1 MFRHILI
8 PTDGSALSLK
18 AARVAVGLAVDLK
31 AKVTALYVIPPYVM
45 PYAGEGFY
53 FAPASSEKDYL
64 AGMRKVADDA
74 LLKVVAIVAKKSVVC
89 AREATVFETP
99 WEGIIKGASKMKCDL
114 IVMASHGRG
123 GLAGIVL
130 GSQTTRVLTHS
141 KIPVLVCR

>member
-18 AARVAVGLAVDLK
+18 AARVAAGLIVDLK
-31 AKVTALYVIPPYVM
+31 AKVTAVYVFPPYVT
-45 PYAGEGFY
+45 PYAGEGLY
-53 FAPASSEKDYL
+53 FSPAGREEDYL
-64 AGMRKVADDA
+64 AGMRKVADAA
-74 LLKVVAIVAKKSVVC
+74 LLKVAAILDKQRIPC
-89 AREATVFETP
+89 QREAVVFQTP
-99 WEGIIKGASKMKCDL
+99 WEGIIKSASKMKCDL

>member
-18 AARVAVGLAVDLK
+18 AARVGAGLALALK
-31 AKVTALYVIPPYVM
+31 AKVTALYVIPPYVT
-45 PYAGEGFY
+45 PYAGEGLY
-53 FAPASSEKDYL
+53 YTPPSSEKDYL
-64 AGMRKVADDA
+64 AGMRKQADNA
-74 LLKVVAIVAKKSVVC
+74 LQKVEAILAKKGVMC
-89 AREATVFETP
+89 ASESIVFQTP
-99 WEGIIKGASKMKCDL
+99 WEGIIKVASKRKCDL
-114 IVMASHGRG
+114 ILMASHGRG